1 MGNCHEGWVIIDKS
15 RDIVIEKSWDI
26 VIDEGWDIVNN
37 KGWGIVIDKGWDIV
51 IDKGWDKGYSYNR
64 WESTRFLQETPDL
77 PSIYKISRLRSHSFI
92 TENLHSSNDYSMFDS
107 DLRVGADWWW

>member
-26 VIDEGWDIVNN
+26 VIDEGWDIINN
-37 KGWGIVIDKGWDIV
+37 KGWGIV

-64 WESTRFLQETPDL
+64 WESTRFLQETLDL
-77 PSIYKISRLRSHSFI
+77 PSIYKIFRLRSHSFI
-92 TENLHSSNDYSMFDS
+92 TGNLHSSNDNSTFDG
-107 DLRVGADWWW
+107 DLLVGAD